1 MKNEKNYAPEHILV
15 RDDWKIKKIEPM
27 VIEEVIEVVEVADN
41 EVVNAVVEEIFI
53 RIVMERSARMI
64 LMKIRVKLH
73 LKVMKSRL
81 LHRRPLEIGLMNYQ
95 MMKQHPKS
103 LNLRS
108 EISEIS

>member
-1 MKNEKNYAPEHILV
+1 
-15 RDDWKIKKIEPM
+15 M
-27 VIEEVIEVVEVADN
+27 VIEEAIEVVEVADN
-41 EVVNAVVEEIFI
+41 AVVNVMMVNAMVEEILI

-64 LMKIRVKLH
+64 LMKTRVKLQ

-95 MMKQHPKS
+95 MMKQHPKI